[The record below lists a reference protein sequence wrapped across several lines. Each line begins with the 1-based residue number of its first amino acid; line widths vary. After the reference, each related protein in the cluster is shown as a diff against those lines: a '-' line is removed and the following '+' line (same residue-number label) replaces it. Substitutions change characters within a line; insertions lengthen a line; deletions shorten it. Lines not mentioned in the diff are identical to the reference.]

1 MAGTTNLR
9 PRSSSRLSQGR
20 STTSSFLLLV
30 YGLLAPRYPV
40 IGIGLV
46 GLGAATSVVPEIT
59 SWSDERFALVSLL
72 ISGFVVFATARV
84 AAGPPDW
91 TDPDD
96 SLQVDRV
103 GTAAR

>member
-1 MAGTTNLR
+1 M
-9 PRSSSRLSQGR
+9 SQGR